1 MNPISKNNPLIL
13 YHASNPKNHTSI
25 MNNGLT
31 LNQIPSGYG
40 DKPIHNAVYLYYYKN
55 VDVPADMIELY
66 GSVDIYKVFIY
77 DEKFLIADEDSGASN
92 WKDSLE
98 IMGTCAY
105 TSSIPIEQ
113 IAYIGRLTNI

>member
-1 MNPISKNNPLIL
+1 METISKDNPLIL

-25 MNNGLT
+25 MKHGLT
-31 LNQIPSGYG
+31 LNQEHSGYG

-55 VDVPADMIELY
+55 IDVPADMIELF
-66 GSVDIYKVFIY
+66 GSVDVYKVSVY
-77 DEKFLIADEDSGASN
+77 DEKYLIPDEDSGASN

-105 TSSIPIEQ
+105 KHSIPKEQ
-113 IAYIGRLTNI
+113 ISYIGRIKEI